1 MSDTRTMTL
10 TDFLL
15 ARIAEDEEVARGASA
30 YPWQAAWVAD
40 PDGAVWA
47 ANMARPD
54 RCNEGH
60 DVNVPN
66 FCDDTPVTEGIDTDF
81 TPIEAAAHIA
91 SHDPARVL
99 TECEAKRRIVEAC
112 AEVLAY
118 DAEALPQDVLRCL
131 ALPYAD
137 HPDYR
142 EEWKP

>member
-15 ARIAEDEEVARGASA
+15 ARIAEDEAC
-30 YPWQAAWVAD
+30 AD
-40 PDGAVWA
+40 GLEWDDG
-47 ANMARPD
+47 N
-54 RCNEGH
+54 
-60 DVNVPN
+60 
-66 FCDDTPVTEGIDTDF
+66 PVHQT
-81 TPIEAAAHIA
+81 
-91 SHDPARVL
+91 ARVL
-99 TECEAKRRIVEAC
+99 AECEAKRQIVEAC

-118 DAEALPQDVLRCL
+118 DAEALPQDVLRFL